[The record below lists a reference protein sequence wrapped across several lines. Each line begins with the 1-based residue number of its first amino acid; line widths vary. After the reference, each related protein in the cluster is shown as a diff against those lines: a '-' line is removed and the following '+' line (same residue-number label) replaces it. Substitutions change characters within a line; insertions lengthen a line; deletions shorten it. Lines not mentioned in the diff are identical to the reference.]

1 MIDFEDVEL
10 GALPI
15 QRIKP
20 VSAYRQGK
28 KSWIELPTKSGRRM
42 RVSHEFLDGDLGELG
57 VIPLMAYG
65 GAAVAS
71 ALTAWA
77 MSSGDTWEDVN
88 KFNDRMADMR
98 ASMRDMNRFADM
110 KCPSWKPSNPKYAE
124 WKRLI
129 NGFGNFYSNVGKV
142 SLNVTAG
149 EAEQAKDYARAL
161 AAFAAYF
168 TNTCGIK
175 GGYKAP
181 PTPPKPPGGFDLGAF
196 ISGLGTGGM
205 VAAGVLAYL
214 LLKDR

>member
-1 MIDFEDVEL
+1 MIDLEDVEL

-15 QRIKP
+15 QRVKP

-28 KSWIELPTKSGRRM
+28 KSWIELPTKGGRMM

-57 VIPLMAYG
+57 VIPLIAYG
-65 GAAVAS
+65 GAAAAS

-77 MSSGDTWEDVN
+77 MSSSDEWEDVDV
-88 KFNDRMADMR
+88 FNARMADMH
-98 ASMRDMNRFADM
+98 ASMRDMNRFADSQ
-110 KCPSWKPSNPKYAE
+110 CPNWKPSNPKYAE

-129 NGFGNFYSNVGKV
+129 NGFGGFYGKVGGV

-149 EAEQAKDYARAL
+149 EAKQAKDYARAL

-168 TNTCGIK
+168 TKSCGIK

-181 PTPPKPPGGFDLGAF
+181 PTPPKPAGGFDLGTF